1 MRKTLVLFAFLLSF
15 SVVSESQNSK
25 KADIPDV
32 ISVIHSRKSV
42 RQFTDQ
48 KVDRDKLEVLLRAGM
63 AAPTAV
69 NKQPWFFVAIDDK
82 ETLNSLSEFMNNN
95 PILKRA
101 QAAIIVCGDMNK
113 VFERQPS
120 YWIQDCSAA
129 TQNILLA
136 TEGIGLGAVWI
147 GVFPNEDR
155 VDMVRNALNLPE
167 NLIPLSVIAIG
178 YPTGVEQPKDKW
190 KEENIQWNKFD

>member
-1 MRKTLVLFAFLLSF
+1 MFF
-15 SVVSESQNSK
+15 SIVSESQNVK
-25 KADIPDV
+25 NEVIPDV
-32 ISVIHSRKSV
+32 ITVIHNRKSV
-42 RQFTDQ
+42 RQFTEQ
-48 KVDRDKLEVLLRAGM
+48 KVDRNMLEVLLRAGM

-69 NKQPWFFVAIDDK
+69 NKQPWFFVAVDER
-82 ETLNSLSEFMNNN
+82 ETLSFLSENLNNN

-136 TEGIGLGAVWI
+136 AEGIGLGAVWI
-147 GVFPNEDR
+147 GVFPNDDR
-155 VDMVRNALNLPE
+155 VNMVRNSLNLPE
-167 NLIPLSVIAIG
+167 NLIPLNVIAIG
-178 YPTGVEQPKDKW
+178 YPTGVEKPKDKW
-190 KEENIQWNKFD
+190 KEENIHWNKFD